1 MLGREGSSAQA
12 RLGAAWGRS
21 ACISQPETGSCWET
35 KALQQRGQKSS
46 LLQLFAS
53 PRAKE
58 LQKPCDL
65 SLQKSSDVGRLRP
78 FLSQKLHLNRAPL
91 LSAWCRAVPGR
102 GL

>member
-12 RLGAAWGRS
+12 RLGAVQERS
-21 ACISQPETGSCWET
+21 ASISQLETGNCWET

-53 PRAKE
+53 PREKE

-65 SLQKSSDVGRLRP
+65 SL
-78 FLSQKLHLNRAPL
+78 
-91 LSAWCRAVPGR
+91 
-102 GL
+102 

>member
-1 MLGREGSSAQA
+1 MAGQHWRGWVLCREGQPAFLSQ
-12 RLGAAWGRS
+12 RLS
-21 ACISQPETGSCWET
+21 CCWET

-53 PRAKE
+53 PGAKE

-65 SLQKSSDVGRLRP
+65 SSQKSSDVGRLRP
-78 FLSQKLHLNRAPL
+78 FLSQKLCLNCAPL
-91 LSAWCRAVPGR
+91 LPAWCQAIAGR